1 MSASAPLDPRFNAYR
16 EDLAD
21 AALREKV
28 TAVHFV
34 EGKPGQI
41 TAASAP
47 LRRAPRFD
55 APLDTEA
62 LRGETLTI
70 FEENE
75 GWAWVQLDRDRYVGY
90 LPTEALSKTL
100 REVTHRVTA
109 LRTYVFPAPDIKA
122 PPLDLLSMNA
132 GVAVTGERDQFLEL
146 DDGGFLFAGHA
157 APVDR
162 HAPDFIDVAGRFVG
176 TPYLW
181 GGRTSIGLDCSGLVQ
196 LSLEAV
202 GIAAPRDTD
211 IQEAALGEALS
222 EPTNPGLVRPG
233 DLIFWKGHVGI
244 VNHGG
249 ELLHANAH
257 HMATVAEPLG
267 QAVKRIA
274 EAGNT
279 ITSIKRL

>member
-1 MSASAPLDPRFNAYR
+1 MSASAPLDPRFSAYR
-16 EDLAD
+16 EDLAA
-21 AALREKV
+21 AALRDKV
-28 TAVHFV
+28 AADRFV
-34 EGKPGQI
+34 EGE
-41 TAASAP
+41 AAQVSASSAP
-47 LRRAPRFD
+47 LRRAPRYD

-70 FEENE
+70 YEENE

-90 LPTEALSKTL
+90 VPSDALSREL
-100 REVTHRVTA
+100 RQVTHRVTA
-109 LRTYVFPAPDIKA
+109 LRTYVFPSPDIKA
-122 PPLDLLSMNA
+122 PPLDLLSLNA
-132 GVAVTGERDQFLEL
+132 GVAATGERDTFLEL
-146 DDGGFLFAGHA
+146 QDGGFLFADHA
-157 APVDR
+157 APAEQ
-162 HAPDFIDVAGRFVG
+162 HAPDYIEVAQRFIG

-196 LSLEAV
+196 LALEAA
-202 GIAAPRDTD
+202 GITSPRDTD
-211 IQEAALGEALS
+211 VQEAALGEPLS
-222 EPTNPGLVRPG
+222 EPTNPALARPG

-267 QAVKRIA
+267 HGVKRIA
-274 EAGNT
+274 EAGNA

>member
-16 EDLAD
+16 QDLAD

-28 TAVHFV
+28 AAGRFV
-34 EGKPGQI
+34 EGEAGQVA
-41 TAASAP
+41 AASAP
-47 LRRAPRFD
+47 LRRAPRYD

-62 LRGETLTI
+62 LCGETLRV
-70 FEENE
+70 FEEDE

-90 LPTEALSKTL
+90 LPADALSSTV

-109 LRTYVFPAPDIKA
+109 LRTYVFPSPDIKA
-122 PPLDLLSMNA
+122 PPLNLLSLNA
-132 GVAVTGERDQFLEL
+132 GVAVTGERDRLLEL
-146 DDGGFLFAGHA
+146 EAGGFLFAGHA
-157 APVDR
+157 APIDE
-162 HAPDFIDVAGRFVG
+162 HAPDFIKVAGRFIG

-196 LSLEAV
+196 LSLQAA

-211 IQEAALGEALS
+211 VQEARLGEALS
-222 EPTNPGLVRPG
+222 EPTNPGLARPG

-274 EAGNT
+274 ETGNT

>member
-28 TAVHFV
+28 TAMGFV
-34 EGKPGQI
+34 EGEAGQVS
-41 TAASAP
+41 AASAP

-62 LRGETLTI
+62 LRGETLRV

-90 LPTEALSKTL
+90 LPTEALSETL

-109 LRTYVFPAPDIKA
+109 LRTYVFSGPDIKA
-122 PPLDLLSMNA
+122 PPVDLLSLNA
-132 GVAVTGERDQFLEL
+132 GVAVNGERDQFLEL
-146 DDGGFLFAGHA
+146 DDGGFLFAAHA

-162 HAPDFIDVAGRFVG
+162 NAPDFIDVAGRFIG

-196 LSLEAV
+196 LSLEAA

-211 IQEAALGEALS
+211 VQEASLGEALS
-222 EPTNPGLVRPG
+222 EPTNPGLARPG

-274 EAGNT
+274 EAGNA